1 MYTVYSTRQVWHS
14 SPYIVSAPKR
24 NPLQPV
30 ERSAS
35 LGDRVYELLREYL
48 RSGGVRWGES
58 LREASLA
65 ARLGVSRT
73 PVREALARLA
83 SEGLVEAHGRSFTVP
98 ALTEDDLQ
106 DIYELRLLL
115 ETEALRQAA
124 SRGDGEARIGEIRRT
139 LEQAEGAHA
148 RADAEGFIAANR
160 SFRAAWLSLVRNRRL
175 VRTVEQYADHVRA
188 LQFLTLGDPQRQK
201 VVLRV
206 MKDIL
211 RALERRDPDEASDA
225 MGRYLSLSRS
235 AMLQAAGR
243 MTSASANVA

>member
-1 MYTVYSTRQVWHS
+1 MPTPKKS
-14 SPYIVSAPKR
+14 S
-24 NPLQPV
+24 LQPV
-30 ERSAS
+30 ERAAS
-35 LGDRVYELLREYL
+35 LGERVYELLREHL

-58 LREASLA
+58 LREATLA

-124 SRGDGEARIGEIRRT
+124 GRSGEQGVGEIERA
-139 LEQAEGAHA
+139 LEQAEAAHA
-148 RADAEGFIAANR
+148 RRNAEGFIAANR

-175 VRTVEQYADHVRA
+175 VRMVELYADHVRA
-188 LQFLTLGDPQRQK
+188 LQFLTLGDAQRQK
-201 VVLRV
+201 VVLRG
-206 MKDIL
+206 MTDIL
-211 RALERRDPDEASDA
+211 RALERRDEREAAEA
-225 MGRYLSLSRS
+225 MQRYLSISRG

-243 MTSASANVA
+243 MTSAANVA

>member
-1 MYTVYSTRQVWHS
+1 MPTT
-14 SPYIVSAPKR
+14 K

-30 ERSAS
+30 ERSVS
-35 LGDRVYELLREYL
+35 LGERVYELLREYL
-48 RSGGVRWGES
+48 RSGQVKWGES

-106 DIYELRLLL
+106 DIYELRVLL
-115 ETEALRQAA
+115 ESEAVRQAA
-124 SRGDGEARIGEIRRT
+124 GRSNGSEGRT
-139 LEQAEGAHA
+139 DIKRALEQAEAAHA
-148 RADAEGFIAANR
+148 RANAEGFIAANR
-160 SFRAAWLSLVRNRRL
+160 AFRAAWLSLVRNRRL
-175 VRTVEQYADHVRA
+175 VRTVELYADHVRA

-201 VVLRV
+201 AVLRV

-211 RALERRDPDEASDA
+211 RALERRSPDEASDA
-225 MGRYLSLSRS
+225 MARYLTLSRS

-243 MTSASANVA
+243 MTGAAANVA